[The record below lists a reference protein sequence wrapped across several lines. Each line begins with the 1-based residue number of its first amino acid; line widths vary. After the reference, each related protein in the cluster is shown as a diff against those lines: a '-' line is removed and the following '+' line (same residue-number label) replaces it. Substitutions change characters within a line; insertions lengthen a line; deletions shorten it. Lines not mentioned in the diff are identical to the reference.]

1 MNKVKFSLK
10 KAYYAKATI
19 GENDAISY
27 STPERIPGAVSI
39 ALSPEGDLTSLRAD
53 GTDYYVGAS
62 NNGYSG
68 DLEMAL
74 IPDSFSKDCLGEKE
88 HSTDKTIYE
97 VKSAQPTPFALLF
110 EFEGDSKAVKHVMY
124 TQAELRDVERL
135 LKLDPTNTE
144 LLKQKQELLAKSVKD
159 TSDKLKTLKEAEK
172 QAQTQFK
179 EGKISEE
186 QYRALEREII
196 KTEQSLKTLESQAAK
211 SNATLNK
218 IGNTA

>member
-27 STPERIPGAVSI
+27 STPVRIPGAVSI

-74 IPDSFSKDCLGEKE
+74 VPDSFSKDCLGEKE

-97 VKSAQPTPFALLF
+97 VKTAQPTPFALLF

-124 TQAELRDVERL
+124 LCYAQRASIEGENPDKNEPKTEKLS
-135 LKLDPTNTE
+135 LKCVPREVDGL
-144 LLKQKQELLAKSVKD
+144 VKCK
-159 TSDKLKTLKEAEK
+159 TSDSTTSDVYTSWYESVYVPTL
-172 QAQTQFK
+172 TQ
-179 EGKISEE
+179 E
-186 QYRALEREII
+186 
-196 KTEQSLKTLESQAAK
+196 
-211 SNATLNK
+211 
-218 IGNTA
+218 